1 PKRSNYSRSV
11 DVSNRIDRVSNGT
24 RIVPPRS
31 HRDRSRELRSFGRNG
46 FERIAC
52 NRVASS
58 RRRVTGRAEPFRP
71 SQIFDLLS
79 IETSSARRDHGD
91 RYTIFERQ
99 QKVVRPVVRLASMNA
114 EIVASTIGGMAT
126 APPSKSY
133 THRAILAAGSVDGTT
148 RIDHPLVSADTRA
161 TVRAV
166 VAFGGTVEEHD
177 DTLEITGFG
186 RPATPDDVIDC
197 ANSGTT
203 IRLTTATA
211 ALADGLTVLT
221 GDESLR
227 ARPQGPLLDAIE
239 SLGG

>member
-1 PKRSNYSRSV
+1 
-11 DVSNRIDRVSNGT
+11 
-24 RIVPPRS
+24 
-31 HRDRSRELRSFGRNG
+31 
-46 FERIAC
+46 
-52 NRVASS
+52 
-58 RRRVTGRAEPFRP
+58 
-71 SQIFDLLS
+71 
-79 IETSSARRDHGD
+79 
-91 RYTIFERQ
+91 
-99 QKVVRPVVRLASMNA
+99 
-114 EIVASTIGGMAT
+114 
-126 APPSKSY
+126 Y

-239 SLGG
+239 SLGGRAESTRADGKAPLVVGGSIEGGSVSIPGDVSSQFVSALLLAGARTNNGIEIVLETPLKSAPYVEITREVLSSFGIETERTTSGFAVAGDQPFDADGRYRVPGDFSSA